1 MQTIKRTFTECNG
14 PNSVG
19 FTGSAFYL
27 MRETDIV
34 GIALAIH
41 IKTPVFNAVPGYDRS
56 SVVNRHIA
64 IA

>member
-19 FTGSAFYL
+19 FTGSEFYL
-27 MRETDIV
+27 METDIV
-34 GIALAIH
+34 RIALAIH

-56 SVVNRHIA
+56 SVVNRHTA
-64 IA
+64 VA